1 MKKIVFI
8 QFLIFCIILIIS
20 AVVYKTYFSKK
31 NVSPS
36 LKNETI
42 NDSEFQ
48 DKKVNLIH
56 EIEYIS
62 QDNNGNSYIIK
73 SSLGEVDADKSEFIK
88 MKKVSATI
96 KLKNSEIIN
105 IYSDKAIYN
114 NMNYDTQFYENVLVI
129 YKNSTIKSDIMD
141 LLFKENLATISN
153 NVVYK
158 NLNTKL
164 YADKIELDL
173 ITKNSKIF
181 MKNKSKKI
189 KIVSID

>member
-31 NVSPS
+31 NVSPP